1 MLLLLI
7 SVCSFLYLL
16 VLAWLWAS
24 DMMRST
30 ASIKKSSRKQPD
42 PPPLPLSPPWGFRW
56 GRIRSSVWCGGSKNV
71 FIPHAK
77 KNTWIISGIFLI
89 KSRSDSFRFPT
100 CPVCRLSST
109 YLWNL
114 FLHLTYLVPPAF
126 YIDFSREGIGDVSY
140 DSLASARQAW
150 LPLT

>member
-42 PPPLPLSPPWGFRW
+42 PPPLPLSPPWGFR
-56 GRIRSSVWCGGSKNV
+56 
-71 FIPHAK
+71 
-77 KNTWIISGIFLI
+77 
-89 KSRSDSFRFPT
+89 
-100 CPVCRLSST
+100 
-109 YLWNL
+109 
-114 FLHLTYLVPPAF
+114 
-126 YIDFSREGIGDVSY
+126 
-140 DSLASARQAW
+140 
-150 LPLT
+150 